1 MEISAPEM
9 ASATLPE
16 DTRELC
22 WPCNVGP
29 SVDVSEQQV
38 LGLWGTA
45 GLCFPVLCA
54 KSSSLMVSFFI
65 KNTSVNYRLKSLNI
79 LFY

>member
-1 MEISAPEM
+1 
-9 ASATLPE
+9 
-16 DTRELC
+16 
-22 WPCNVGP
+22 VGP

-79 LFY
+79 LFIDGRKHKENVSWHLFIQYIV